1 MAGLVLRIFSDKFD
15 CKTIAFVFKQSS
27 CTTYF
32 YLILFQESLNQ
43 HEDSQQVVTRTA
55 LFKHYQF
62 FNSGVGYVKGWRQ
75 DVAMFGNTFRNS
87 TVEVTDVD
95 SRLCD
100 EHFSEKFK
108 I

>member
-1 MAGLVLRIFSDKFD
+1 MA
-15 CKTIAFVFKQSS
+15 CVFRQSS

-62 FNSGVGYVKGWRQ
+62 FNSGVGYVKG
-75 DVAMFGNTFRNS
+75 
-87 TVEVTDVD
+87 
-95 SRLCD
+95 
-100 EHFSEKFK
+100 
-108 I
+108 